1 MYHPYIYEGMLIREI
16 KQELNLMQ
24 SLPSRESTF
33 ILALSRLLL
42 SQIQIPHHLVSEIFK
57 IMCQP
62 PTTAIP
68 NHHQAIGDKLLLVV
82 EANTADVTHTRPR
95 TIPVFPQHCY
105 PPSSPSRSTARE
117 HQLLG
122 RRPQQILTRSLQ
134 AFCTE
139 I

>member
-82 EANTADVTHTRPR
+82 EANTADVTHTTQNYSSLPSTLLPTLQSKQIDGTGTSAPR
-95 TIPVFPQHCY
+95 KA
-105 PPSSPSRSTARE
+105 STTNPNKITTSF
-117 HQLLG
+117 LY
-122 RRPQQILTRSLQ
+122 
-134 AFCTE
+134 
-139 I
+139 